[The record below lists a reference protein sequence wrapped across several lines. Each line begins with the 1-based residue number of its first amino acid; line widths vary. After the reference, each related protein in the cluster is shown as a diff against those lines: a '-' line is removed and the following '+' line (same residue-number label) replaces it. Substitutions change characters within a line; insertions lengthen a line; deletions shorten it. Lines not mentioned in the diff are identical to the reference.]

1 MYEAEFIPL
10 AWLERAAWNA
20 RSRLVVYSRP
30 VAIERRHTV
39 RRAAD
44 RTEKLL
50 RSLLSF
56 QG

>member
-1 MYEAEFIPL
+1 MHRTEFIPST
-10 AWLERAAWNA
+10 WLERAAWNA

-50 RSLLSF
+50 RSLLSV

>member
-1 MYEAEFIPL
+1 MHRTEFIPL
-10 AWLERAAWNA
+10 TWLERAAWNA

-30 VAIERRHTV
+30 VAIERRRAV
-39 RRAAD
+39 RRTAD

-50 RSLLSF
+50 RSLLSV